1 MKHLYQNKDIYYYS
15 TVRED
20 LINLLPKNPSQKVLE
35 VGAAKGDTLVAIKA
49 NQLAAEV
56 VGIDFCDMPESNQS
70 NPLIDRFLIADIE
83 KDDLSS
89 LPKNYFDAIICGD
102 VLEHLADPWAAIQK
116 LKMLLK
122 ENGLCIVSL
131 PNIRHFSALYKIV
144 VKGDFRYDPEG
155 GLLDK
160 THFRFFCKKNAIDLF
175 KDSNF
180 QLLSYSPNFL
190 NTRKWSKSRFL
201 NLITFTLFEEFLTVQ
216 HIVVSK
222 KVTEN

>member
-49 NQLAAEV
+49 NKLASEV
-56 VGIDFCDMPESNQS
+56 VGMDFCDMPETNQS
-70 NPLIDRFLIADIE
+70 NPLIDKFLISDIE
-83 KDDLSS
+83 KDDFSS
-89 LPKNYFDAIICGD
+89 LPKNYFDVIICGD
-102 VLEHLADPWAAIQK
+102 VLEHLVDPWAAVQK
-116 LKMLLK
+116 LQILLK
-122 ENGLCIVSL
+122 QGGIFIVSL
-131 PNIRHFSALYKIV
+131 PNIRHVSALYKIV
-144 VKGDFRYDPEG
+144 VKGDFQYDPKG

-160 THFRFFCKKNAIDLF
+160 THMRFFCKKNAINLF
-175 KDSNF
+175 QDNN
-180 QLLSYSPNFL
+180 LSPITYRPNFL
-190 NTRKWSKSRFL
+190 NSPNWSKSKFL

-222 KVTEN
+222 KVT